1 MKRLPNCLFA
11 FFVLISLSG
20 HTAEIYVSANGAN
33 DNPGTREH
41 PLATL
46 SAALRKARELRRLHD
61 PSITN
66 GIHIILKGGIY
77 TLYEPVF
84 IRPEDSGT
92 KDSPT
97 IIEAAP
103 DEQPVLSGGQS
114 ITGWKKL
121 TTTVPGLP
129 AIAKGKLLVAD
140 VPLIGGKLFEFR
152 QLWINNGKAVR
163 AKDPNGDSMH
173 RILNWNKNEQSCTIP
188 VHNLSF
194 SDGMEL
200 FIHQWWAIAILRI
213 REMKIQG
220 DSAKLFFHQPE
231 SKIQSE
237 HPWPAPWLSKE
248 TGNSA
253 FYLTNSI
260 QFLDEPGEWYL
271 DIANRKIYYWPRDN
285 EDMRTA
291 TVTASSLETILRI
304 EGTIDNTVSF
314 VSFKNILFQ
323 HTGWLRPSQ
332 KGHVALQAG
341 MYLLDAYKLKTPG
354 TPDKAGLE
362 NQAWIGRQPAAVEV
376 SFANNIQFQ
385 TCRFEH
391 LAATGLDWK
400 KGTLHDVVAGCL
412 FNDIGGTAIQAGIF
426 SDEAFETH
434 LPYNPSDERELCS
447 DLHITNNLITNATN
461 EDWGCVGISAGYV
474 RNIRIEHN
482 EVNEVSYSGICVGWG
497 WTKTANAMRNNHIY
511 ANKVHHYAK
520 HMYDVG
526 GLYTLSAMPG
536 TVIEENYIDSIYKAP
551 YAHDPKHWFY
561 YYLDEG
567 SSYITIK
574 NNWSPSEKVMR
585 NANGPGN
592 SWENNGP
599 QVADSIKANAGLQK
613 PYQYLLKEVPGTRSN
628 QPINQ

>member
-1 MKRLPNCLFA
+1 MKRLPSCLFA

-20 HTAEIYVSANGAN
+20 HAAEIYVASNGADN
-33 DNPGTREH
+33 NPGTSQQ
-41 PLATL
+41 PLATI
-46 SAALRKARELRRLHD
+46 SSALRKARELRRLHD
-61 PSITN
+61 PSIIN

-103 DEQPVLSGGQS
+103 GEQPVLTGGIT

-121 TTTVPGLP
+121 TTTVSGLP
-129 AIAKGKLLVAD
+129 TIAKGKVWIVD
-140 VPLIGGKLFEFR
+140 VPMIGGKLFEFR
-152 QLWINNGKAVR
+152 QLWINNDKAVR

-173 RILNWNKNEQSCTIP
+173 RILNWNKAEQSCTIP
-188 VHNLSF
+188 ARNISF
-194 SDGMEL
+194 SEGMEL

-213 REMKIQG
+213 KEMQMQG

-260 QFLDEPGEWYL
+260 QFLDEPREWYL
-271 DIANRKIYYWPRDN
+271 DIAHQKLYYWPRDN

-291 TVTASSLETILRI
+291 MATASSLETILRI
-304 EGTIDNTVSF
+304 EGTIDNPVSF
-314 VSFKNILFQ
+314 ISFKNILFQ

-341 MYLLDAYKLKTPG
+341 MFLLDAYKLKTPG

-362 NQAWIGRQPAAVEV
+362 NQAWIGRQPAAVEG

-400 KGTLHDVVAGCL
+400 KGTMHDEVTGCL
-412 FNDIGGTAIQAGIF
+412 FNDIGGTAIQAGVF
-426 SDEAFETH
+426 SDEAYETH

-447 DLHITNNLITNATN
+447 DLHITNNLITNVTN

-497 WTKTANAMRNNHIY
+497 WTRTVNAMRNNHIY

-592 SWENNGP
+592 TWENNGP
-599 QVADSIKANAGLQK
+599 LVADSIKANAGLQK
-613 PYQYLLKEVPGTRSN
+613 QYQYLLKEVPGTRSN